1 MYVPLQGKFFVDTLI
16 FNGFTSCELFDK
28 QTVLKDNQYI
38 IEDTVYTIL
47 RDSVDFE
54 IDIDNKPFIK
64 DTLFME
70 DAYIYQRKNFW
81 LQLGRH
87 SITLKSKALNVSYTY
102 SFRCLLFKE
111 IFVESSDLRFH
122 LSDTTPY
129 FFITKHYLPLQ
140 RTVL

>member
-1 MYVPLQGKFFVDTLI
+1 MDTLI

-28 QTVLKDNQYI
+28 HTVLKDNQYI

-70 DAYIYQRKNFW
+70 DAYFGCN
-81 LQLGRH
+81 
-87 SITLKSKALNVSYTY
+87 
-102 SFRCLLFKE
+102 
-111 IFVESSDLRFH
+111 
-122 LSDTTPY
+122 
-129 FFITKHYLPLQ
+129 
-140 RTVL
+140 